1 MNKLTQEEI
10 QKLMDILTSHDN
22 ARLLHYQALR
32 NPSKDDQIKNMV
44 EGGQLL
50 KIGLKLI
57 GHWDKDDSRLD

>member
-44 EGGQLL
+44 KGGQLL

-57 GHWDKDDSRLD
+57 GHWDKDDSKLD